1 MSYKF
6 LEPFKLANGVEI
18 KNRVVF
24 PPTTLRSSFAT
35 GVVTDDEVNYYKMR
49 AGGPGLV
56 IVEMAYVSMA
66 GKTYV
71 GQIGADVDEKIP
83 GLKKIADAIKNRGS
97 VPVLQLSFG
106 GRIAQTAAVLHDD
119 VIGPSDVPGHQPGMA
134 TPRPMTDAEI
144 RQSIADFGEATRR
157 AIAAG
162 FAGVELHGAN
172 MYAMQQFF
180 SEHANQRTDEWGGD
194 LAARMQ
200 YGLAVLDAVV
210 AARTTYADDQFIIG
224 YRQSPEEPTTPG
236 IRFDQ
241 SLAMA
246 KEIIKRPI
254 SYFHISLKDAFQTPF
269 MNKEDQEPLYAK
281 YKAILGNIPLIVAGL
296 LRTPEQVEALVQAG
310 VDGAAIGREL
320 IVDPNWVQKVT
331 NQDEKG
337 IRYAIST
344 SDFDMLGIPEPLR
357 FWLLTRF
364 KKGLVVSTDEQFDPQ
379 VPWAYYRG

>member
-1 MSYKF
+1 
-6 LEPFKLANGVEI
+6 
-18 KNRVVF
+18 
-24 PPTTLRSSFAT
+24 
-35 GVVTDDEVNYYKMR
+35 
-49 AGGPGLV
+49 
-56 IVEMAYVSMA
+56 
-66 GKTYV
+66 
-71 GQIGADVDEKIP
+71 
-83 GLKKIADAIKNRGS
+83 
-97 VPVLQLSFG
+97 
-106 GRIAQTAAVLHDD
+106 
-119 VIGPSDVPGHQPGMA
+119 MA
-134 TPRPMTDAEI
+134 TPRPMTDEEI
-144 RQSIADFGEATRR
+144 RQSITDFGEATRR

-194 LAARMQ
+194 LNDRMR

-210 AARTTYADDQFIIG
+210 AARDEYADDRFIIG

-236 IRFDQ
+236 IRFTD

-246 KEIIKRPI
+246 QEIIKRPI

-269 MNKEDQEPLYAK
+269 MNKEDKEPLYAK
-281 YKAILGNIPLIVAGL
+281 YKAILGDIPLIVAGL

-310 VDGAAIGREL
+310 VDGAAIAREL
-320 IVDPNWVQKVT
+320 IVDPNWVQKVM
-331 NQDEKG
+331 NNDEKG

-344 SDFDMLGIPEPLR
+344 SDFEMLGIPEPLR